1 MNLLER
7 LLVLVAVRACSALC
21 FQLSAGSL
29 RGSLQSSSI
38 LRTPSRDSLFPR
50 MLGNLFSNFKAP
62 KLGATSPA
70 VGRPKKVKFGA
81 LEVSEMGI
89 GTWSW
94 GNQLL
99 WGYDPSMDPEIQ
111 QVFDL
116 CVDKGVTLFDTGDSY
131 GTGKLNGQAE
141 KLLGKFMSD
150 YAAKNGGK
158 RPYVGTKFATYPW
171 RLTADSLV
179 NACKESSAR
188 LERPV
193 DIGQIHWPAAN
204 YAPWQERAL
213 WDGLVKMY
221 KEARTA
227 ENFYSTDSQLY
238 LKHV

>member
-1 MNLLER
+1 
-7 LLVLVAVRACSALC
+7 
-21 FQLSAGSL
+21 
-29 RGSLQSSSI
+29 
-38 LRTPSRDSLFPR
+38 
-50 MLGNLFSNFKAP
+50 
-62 KLGATSPA
+62 
-70 VGRPKKVKFGA
+70 
-81 LEVSEMGI
+81 
-89 GTWSW
+89 
-94 GNQLL
+94 
-99 WGYDPSMDPEIQ
+99 MDPEIQ

-141 KLLGKFMSD
+141 KLLGKFMRD

-227 ENFYSTDSQLY
+227 ENLYSTHSPLY